1 MRIWNFIT
9 AVLAI
14 VDSFAID
21 EVLTNEKALSLGGLE
36 GAASKR
42 IRRAKTPKSPK
53 SSKTPKSPKT
63 KTPKGKKEWFAITF
77 SIFFSKFDF
86 KVDLRVFLLFEQIQ
100 PVLENLP

>member
-21 EVLTNEKALSLGGLE
+21 EVLTNENALSLGGLE

-42 IRRAKTPKSPK
+42 IRRAKTPKGKSPK
-53 SSKTPKSPKT
+53 STKSPKTPKSPKT
-63 KTPKGKKEWFAITF
+63 KTPKGKKDRFTIKF
-77 SIFFSKFDF
+77 SFSKVDF
-86 KVDLRVFLLFEQIQ
+86 KVE
-100 PVLENLP
+100 

>member
-1 MRIWNFIT
+1 MCDKKLFKKMRIWNFIT

-42 IRRAKTPKSPK
+42 IRRAKTPKGKSPK

-63 KTPKGKKEWFAITF
+63 KTPKGKKEWFAIG
-77 SIFFSKFDF
+77 
-86 KVDLRVFLLFEQIQ
+86 L
-100 PVLENLP
+100 

>member
-36 GAASKR
+36 GAVSKR
-42 IRRAKTPKSPK
+42 IRRA
-53 SSKTPKSPKT
+53 KTPKSPKT

-77 SIFFSKFDF
+77 WIFFF
-86 KVDLRVFLLFEQIQ
+86 KIRFQGRRKGPSSF
-100 PVLENLP
+100 

>member
-36 GAASKR
+36 GTVSKR
-42 IRRAKTPKSPK
+42 IRRAKTPKGKSPK
-53 SSKTPKSPKT
+53 SAKTPKSPKT
-63 KTPKGKKEWFAITF
+63 KTPKGKKDWFAIEL
-77 SIFFSKFDF
+77 SIFNNVSSS
-86 KVDLRVFLLFEQIQ
+86 ISTST
-100 PVLENLP
+100 

>member
-21 EVLTNEKALSLGGLE
+21 EVLSNEKALSLGGLE
-36 GAASKR
+36 EAASKR
-42 IRRAKTPKSPK
+42 IRRAKTPKGKSPK

-63 KTPKGKKEWFAITF
+63 KTPKGKKDRFAIKF
-77 SIFFSKFDF
+77 SFFIIFQSGVQSRIKITID
-86 KVDLRVFLLFEQIQ
+86 
-100 PVLENLP
+100 